1 VWDLKTPSFCQA
13 HKIFTFMKGK
23 ATFNSTPIK
32 FSVEKPNTIAK
43 STFKNLTH
51 YDTIKLEF
59 YTD

>member
-1 VWDLKTPSFCQA
+1 
-13 HKIFTFMKGK
+13 MKGK